1 MDIPKKKRKKEKP
14 SFLLSS
20 RMEVWKLKVYRATLF
35 FFLPMASLGKEFY
48 HFERGYGG
56 SLLR

>member
-1 MDIPKKKRKKEKP
+1 MYIRKKKKKKKEKP

-35 FFLPMASLGKEFY
+35 FLPMASLGKEFY
-48 HFERGYGG
+48 HFERGYEG